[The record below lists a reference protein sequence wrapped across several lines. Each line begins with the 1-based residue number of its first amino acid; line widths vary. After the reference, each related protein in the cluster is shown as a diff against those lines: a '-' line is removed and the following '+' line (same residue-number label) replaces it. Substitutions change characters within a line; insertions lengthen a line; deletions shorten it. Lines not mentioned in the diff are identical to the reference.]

1 MDQREF
7 EALASIQEKY
17 LLKIGEDTRFTAAL
31 LRQMHK
37 DWLGEIYEWAGQY
50 RTVEMSKGG
59 FTWPP
64 ALRVAPNM
72 EVLEAG
78 LLRAYTPCQPA
89 SLATVARRMAEI
101 HAELLLIHPF
111 RDGNGRLA
119 RWLASLMAQQ
129 ADYPAPLMRFEGRG
143 SQQERERYLN
153 AVKRGY
159 LQDYDALA
167 DFFREAIER
176 RLSGSG

>member
-1 MDQREF
+1 MTHHSFSEYNPPEGVEVETEPKSHGRVLRNLQHITRKRDMDQREF

-17 LLKIGEDTRFTAAL
+17 LLKIGEDTRFTAEL

-119 RWLASLMAQQ
+119 R
-129 ADYPAPLMRFEGRG
+129 
-143 SQQERERYLN
+143 
-153 AVKRGY
+153 
-159 LQDYDALA
+159 
-167 DFFREAIER
+167 
-176 RLSGSG
+176 